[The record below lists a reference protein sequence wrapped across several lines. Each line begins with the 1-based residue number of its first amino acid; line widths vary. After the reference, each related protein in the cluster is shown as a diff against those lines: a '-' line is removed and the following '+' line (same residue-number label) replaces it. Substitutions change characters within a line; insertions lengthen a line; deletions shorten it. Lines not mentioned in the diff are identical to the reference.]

1 MSDNITTQAVSK
13 VGNLARLFTS
23 APANIIAKYQS
34 QLGAVLNYADDLSK
48 LDVSGFS
55 PHGAIASIGIDDLRI
70 DVPTSQVDDYARVRQ
85 NILNNF
91 PVRQGDLLQLPIRIV
106 EEN

>member
-13 VGNLARLFTS
+13 VGNLARLFTT
-23 APANIIAKYQS
+23 APTQTIAKYQS
-34 QLGAVLNYADDLSK
+34 QLGSVLNYADDLCK

-55 PHGAIASIGIDDLRI
+55 PHGAIATIGINGLRE
-70 DVPTSQVDDYARVRQ
+70 DTPTTDPDSYARVRQ